1 MEDTVVKKD
10 EVPLEEGGGGVP
22 VRARGMQQE
31 GLRDLL
37 SALE

>member
-22 VRARGMQQE
+22 MGVRGMRQE

-37 SALE
+37 SAME